1 MTASDVASV
10 NGHAEVHAVLQPES
24 PQTTDD
30 DLEVSQN
37 ILYLML
43 CITWHCLF
51 SVPIATYAY
60 PTLVVV

>member
-10 NGHAEVHAVLQPES
+10 NGHAEVYAEVHAVLQPES

-30 DLEVSQN
+30 DLKVSAN

-43 CITWHCLF
+43 CITCHCLF
-51 SVPIATYAY
+51 SVPIAT
-60 PTLVVV
+60 